1 MNVTCYSSAT
11 YIKLFP
17 NSPCLSTQS
26 HYDNNIKVGIKMG
39 MFRDS
44 SSPEIDII
52 KEMAEG
58 LGSTGL
64 RLEDLIEKGM
74 AARQEA
80 LEAIEQYY
88 KHERDADRTEISLAN
103 DLIRQYN
110 GLVEQAEDA
119 LRWLLIQ
126 REACGFRT
134 HRNVDR
140 FYPIPAKMK
149 LIKK

>member
-1 MNVTCYSSAT
+1 
-11 YIKLFP
+11 
-17 NSPCLSTQS
+17 
-26 HYDNNIKVGIKMG
+26 MG

-64 RLEDLIEKGM
+64 RLEDLIEKSM
-74 AARQEA
+74 VARQEA
-80 LEAIEQYY
+80 LEAIEQYH

>member
-1 MNVTCYSSAT
+1 
-11 YIKLFP
+11 
-17 NSPCLSTQS
+17 
-26 HYDNNIKVGIKMG
+26 

-44 SSPEIDII
+44 SYPEKEKI

-64 RLEDLIEKGM
+64 RLEDLIEKSM
-74 AARQEA
+74 AARQEV
-80 LEAIEQYY
+80 LEAIKQY
-88 KHERDADRTEISLAN
+88 HEHASDADRSVISLAN

-110 GLVEQAEDA
+110 VLVEQAEDT

-140 FYPIPAKMK
+140 YYPIPAKMK

>member
-1 MNVTCYSSAT
+1 
-11 YIKLFP
+11 
-17 NSPCLSTQS
+17 
-26 HYDNNIKVGIKMG
+26 MG

-64 RLEDLIEKGM
+64 RLEDLIEKSM

-80 LEAIEQYY
+80 LEAIEQYR

-110 GLVEQAEDA
+110 GLVEQAEYA